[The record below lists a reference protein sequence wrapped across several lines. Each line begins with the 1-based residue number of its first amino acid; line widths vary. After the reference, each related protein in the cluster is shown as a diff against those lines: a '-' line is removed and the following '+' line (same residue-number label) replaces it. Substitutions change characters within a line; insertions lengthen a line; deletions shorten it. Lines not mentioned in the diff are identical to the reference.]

1 MPSSLLDAL
10 MRHCQDVPG
19 ADTPEA
25 LDLPALAVVLDR
37 VPDQRDR
44 RGRRYRLGPVLV
56 LCVVAVLGGAR
67 SLAQICRRA
76 RAVDP
81 QMWAAAGFTLTGD
94 REAVLPVATTLG
106 RILAGVNGDALD
118 DALGGYLAA
127 LTGGDAQ
134 TGGDAAGAG
143 QRQGQGLGPG
153 PGLAVDGKT
162 VCGARRTDGGRPHLV
177 AAATHAGIVLGQR
190 QVAAKSGETTCFT
203 DLLEPLNLH
212 GAVVTA
218 DALHTVR
225 EHADWLVTTKNAD
238 YIMIVKGNQKYLHRQ
253 LKRLPW
259 SQVPLGEATRDHA
272 HGRDEI
278 RRLKVCTVHGLLFPH
293 AAQAVQVKR
302 RRTDQVTGKTTITT
316 VYAVTSLTAGR
327 AHPAHL
333 AAHIR
338 GHWRLEA
345 LHHIRDVTFAE
356 DASRVRTGTAPRAMA
371 SIRNLAIALQQAI
384 GWSNH
389 AAACDHYRDRPDH
402 ALQLLGLAI

>member
-10 MRHCQDVPG
+10 TRHCRDVPG
-19 ADTPEA
+19 ADTCQVVPEA

-37 VPDQRDR
+37 VPDRRDR
-44 RGRRYRLGPVLV
+44 RGRRYRLGPVLA
-56 LCVVAVLGGAR
+56 LCVVTVLGGAR
-67 SLAQICRRA
+67 SLSQVCRRA
-76 RAVDP
+76 RAADP
-81 QMWAAAGFTLTGD
+81 QVWAAAGFPLIGD
-94 REAVLPVATTLG
+94 GEAVLPVATTLG
-106 RILAGVNGDALD
+106 RILAGVDGDALD
-118 DALGGYLAA
+118 DALGSYLAA
-127 LTGGDAQ
+127 LTSS
-134 TGGDAAGAG
+134 DAADAG
-143 QRQGQGLGPG
+143 QCRGLA

-162 VCGARRTDGGRPHLV
+162 VRGARRTDGGRPHLV

-190 QVAAKSGETTCFT
+190 QVAAKSGETACFA

-225 EHADWLVTTKNAD
+225 EHADWLVTAKNAD

-259 SQVPLGEATRDHA
+259 RQVPLGERTRERG

-278 RRLKVCTVHGLLFPH
+278 RRLKVCTLDGLLFPH
-293 AAQAVQVKR
+293 AAQAVQIKR

-316 VYAVTSLTAGR
+316 VYAVTSLTAER
-327 AHPAHL
+327 TRPAHL

-384 GWSNH
+384 GWTNH

>member
-10 MRHCQDVPG
+10 MRHCQDVPR

-81 QMWAAAGFTLTGD
+81 QVWATAGFLLTGD
-94 REAVLPVATTLG
+94 GEAVLPVATTLG
-106 RILAGVNGDALD
+106 RVLAGVNGDALD
-118 DALGGYLAA
+118 DALGSYLAA
-127 LTGGDAQ
+127 LTGGDA
-134 TGGDAAGAG
+134 AGAG
-143 QRQGQGLGPG
+143 QCRGPA

-162 VCGARRTDGGRPHLV
+162 VRGARRTDGSRPHLV
-177 AAATHAGIVLGQR
+177 AAATHDGIVLGQR

-259 SQVPLGEATRDHA
+259 SQVPLGDATRDNA

-278 RRLKVCTVHGLLFPH
+278 RRLKVCTVDGLLFPH

-316 VYAVTSLTAGR
+316 VYAVTSLTAER
-327 AHPAHL
+327 ARP

-345 LHHIRDVTFAE
+345 LHHVRDVTFAE
-356 DASRVRTGTAPRAMA
+356 DASRVRTGTAPRVMA
-371 SIRNLAIALQQAI
+371 SVRNLVIALQQAI
-384 GWSNH
+384 GWTNH

>member
-10 MRHCQDVPG
+10 MRHCRDVPG
-19 ADTPEA
+19 VDTPEA
-25 LDLPALAVVLDR
+25 FVLPALAVVLDR

-44 RGRRYRLGPVLV
+44 RGRRYRLGQVLA
-56 LCVVAVLGGAR
+56 LCVITVLGGAR

-81 QMWAAAGFTLTGD
+81 QVWATAGFPLGD
-94 REAVLPVATTLG
+94 DGQAVLPVATTLG

-118 DALGGYLAA
+118 DALGSYLAA
-127 LTGGDAQ
+127 LTGGDAP
-134 TGGDAAGAG
+134 GAH
-143 QRQGQGLGPG
+143 QCRGLA

-162 VCGARRTDGGRPHLV
+162 VRGARRTDGSRPHLV

-203 DLLEPLNLH
+203 GLLEPLNLH

-238 YIMIVKGNQKYLHRQ
+238 YIMIVKGNQKHLHRQ

-278 RRLKVCTVHGLLFPH
+278 RRLKVCTLDGLLFPH

-327 AHPAHL
+327 TRPAQL

-356 DASRVRTGTAPRAMA
+356 DASRIRTGAAPRVMA
-371 SIRNLAIALQQAI
+371 SIRNLVIALQQAI
-384 GWSNH
+384 GWTNH
-389 AAACDHYRDRPDH
+389 AAA
-402 ALQLLGLAI
+402 